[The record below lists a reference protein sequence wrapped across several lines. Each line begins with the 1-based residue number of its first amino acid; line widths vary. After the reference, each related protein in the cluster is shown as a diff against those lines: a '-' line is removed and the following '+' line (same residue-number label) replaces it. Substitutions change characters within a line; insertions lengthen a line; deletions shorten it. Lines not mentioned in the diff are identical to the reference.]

1 MFVENDNSNLAINI
15 INSRKNLGLSQEAL
29 AEKANVSLSTIQRI
43 EKGTVKPRPFTLK
56 VLAETLDLDISE
68 LISKPTENEN
78 SKLISSALK
87 KMNLSSLLLV
97 FVPFIN
103 LIIPILLWKKSKE
116 IQSKNSVAGKIISFQ
131 LLWSIV
137 AVIGMVITLFL
148 SNLLFEGAGDGLFVS
163 IIFYLLAVLFNVF
176 IVVKTSSQLNNES
189 ENVLSFIPNLF

>member
-1 MFVENDNSNLAINI
+1 MANENLYLAGNI
-15 INSRKNLGLSQEAL
+15 SDSRKKLGLSQEAL

-116 IQSKNSVAGKIISFQ
+116 IKSKNSVAGKIISFQ

-137 AVIGMVITLFL
+137 AIIGMVITLFL
-148 SNLLFEGAGDGLFVS
+148 SNLLFGGAGDGLFVS

-176 IVVKTSSQLNNES
+176 IIFKTSSQLNNKS

>member
-1 MFVENDNSNLAINI
+1 MANENLYLAGKICD
-15 INSRKNLGLSQEAL
+15 SRKKLGLSQEAL

-43 EKGTVKPRPFTLK
+43 EKGTVKPRAFTVK

-68 LISKPTENEN
+68 LISKPTESEN
-78 SKLISSALK
+78 SKLIFSGLK

-103 LIIPILLWKKSKE
+103 LIIPIVLWKKSKE

-137 AVIGMVITLFL
+137 TIIGMVISLFL
-148 SNLLFEGAGDGLFVS
+148 SNLLFGGAGDGLFVS
-163 IIFYLLAVLFNVF
+163 IIFYLLAVLFNIF
-176 IVVKTSSQLNNES
+176 IVVKTSSQLNNKS
-189 ENVLSFIPNLF
+189 ENVLSFVSNLF

>member
-1 MFVENDNSNLAINI
+1 MANENLYLAGNI
-15 INSRKNLGLSQEAL
+15 SDSRKKLGLSQEAL

-116 IQSKNSVAGKIISFQ
+116 IQSKNSIAGKIISFQ
-131 LLWSIV
+131 LIWSIV
-137 AVIGMVITLFL
+137 AIIGMVISLFL
-148 SNLLFEGAGDGLFVS
+148 SNLLFGGAGDGLFVS

-176 IVVKTSSQLNNES
+176 IVVKTSSQLNNKS
-189 ENVLSFIPNLF
+189 ENALSFIPNLF

>member
-1 MFVENDNSNLAINI
+1 MENDNSNLAINI

>member
-1 MFVENDNSNLAINI
+1 MENDNSNLAINI
-15 INSRKNLGLSQEAL
+15 INSRKKLGLSQEAL

-103 LIIPILLWKKSKE
+103 LIIPILLWKKSKV

-137 AVIGMVITLFL
+137 AIIGMVITLFL
-148 SNLLFEGAGDGLFVS
+148 SNLLFRGAGDGLFVS

>member
-1 MFVENDNSNLAINI
+1 MANENLYLAGKI
-15 INSRKNLGLSQEAL
+15 SDYRKKLGLSQEAL

-43 EKGTVKPRPFTLK
+43 EKGTVKPRAFTIT

-78 SKLISSALK
+78 SELNYSALK
-87 KMNLSSLLLV
+87 KMNLSSLPLA

-103 LIIPILLWKKSKE
+103 LIIPVVLWKLSKE

-137 AVIGMVITLFL
+137 AIIGMLITLFL
-148 SNLLFEGAGDGLFVS
+148 SNLLYGGAGDGLFVS
-163 IIFYLLAVLFNVF
+163 IIFYLLAVLFNIF
-176 IVVKTSSQLNNES
+176 IVVKTSSQLNNKS

>member
-1 MFVENDNSNLAINI
+1 MANENLYLAGKISD
-15 INSRKNLGLSQEAL
+15 SRKKLGLSQEAL

-43 EKGTVKPRPFTLK
+43 EKGTVKPRAFTLK

-68 LISKPTENEN
+68 LISKPTDSEY
-78 SKLISSALK
+78 SKLIFSALK

-103 LIIPILLWKKSKE
+103 LIIPIVLWKKSKE

-137 AVIGMVITLFL
+137 TIIGMVISLFL
-148 SNLLFEGAGDGLFVS
+148 SNLLFGGAGDGLFVS
-163 IIFYLLAVLFNVF
+163 IIIYLLAVLFNVF
-176 IVVKTSSQLNNES
+176 IVVKTSSQLNKKS